1 MRRQLLA
8 ELGGLVSET
17 RNPSTKNI
25 DTLPIEEI
33 LLRMNRED
41 AVVADAVASVLPE
54 IARAVDKIADTFNKS
69 GRLIYIGAGTSGR
82 LGVLDAS
89 ECQPTFG
96 VPDGMVIGLIAGGE
110 RALRHAVEGA
120 EDDEHAAAAALND
133 LALTERDVVVGLAVS
148 GRTPYVLGGLHKAN
162 AVGALT
168 VAVTCNPGSPATEL
182 ASISISP
189 VVGPEVLTGSTRLKS
204 GTAQKLILN
213 MLSTASMIRIGK
225 TYQNL
230 MVDLTA
236 TNDKLKAR
244 AIRVVMQATEC
255 SADTAEAALVAAGQ
269 EVKPAILTL
278 LLGIDAA
285 TARARLDAADGVVR
299 AALGSNGNTQNDG
312 A

>member
-285 TARARLDAADGVVR
+285 TARTRLDAADGVVR